1 MKLVNKY
8 ASVTNIT
15 FFLLAITLARIDRA
29 STQSIYFVT
38 RKHVKL
44 DKSLNHF
51 QPRSRYIEFG
61 EELVKKKPTVNHG
74 IDFIK
79 GQ

>member
-1 MKLVNKY
+1 M
-8 ASVTNIT
+8 TNIT

-29 STQSIYFVT
+29 STQSIYCVT